1 MENKLILIDTS
12 ILIEFFRKTDK
23 ANSTL
28 LSLVKQ
34 GFSFKISA
42 ITVYEIYV
50 GANPSQTDF
59 WNEFLEKI
67 EVLPLTYTVAK
78 TAVKINA
85 ELKKNRNQIDI
96 ADLFI
101 ASTAISN
108 NLAVATLNTKH
119 FERIEDLTILK
130 S

>member
-28 LSLVKQ
+28 LSLVKE
-34 GFSFKISA
+34 GFTFKISA

-50 GANPSQTDF
+50 GANSLQNDF

-78 TAVKINA
+78 TAVQINSD
-85 ELKKNRNQIDI
+85 LKRKRNQIDI

-108 NLAVATLNTKH
+108 NLKIATLNTKH
-119 FERIEDLTILK
+119 FERIENLAILK
-130 S
+130 N

>member
-1 MENKLILIDTS
+1 MENELILIDTS

-23 ANSTL
+23 VNSTL

-34 GFSFKISA
+34 GFTFTISA

-50 GANPSQTDF
+50 GANLSQTDF

-67 EVLPLTYTVAK
+67 EVLPLTYSVAK
-78 TAVKINA
+78 AAVILNS
-85 ELKKNRNQIDI
+85 ELKRKRNQIDI

-108 NLAVATLNTKH
+108 NLKIATLNKKH
-119 FERIEDLTILK
+119 FERIYDLTIVEI
-130 S
+130 

>member
-1 MENKLILIDTS
+1 MENKLVLIDTS

-34 GFSFKISA
+34 GFTFKISA

-50 GANPSQTDF
+50 GANPAQTDF

-67 EVLPLTYTVAK
+67 EVIPLTYIVAK
-78 TAVKINA
+78 TAVMINA
-85 ELKKNRNQIDI
+85 ELKKNRNQIDV

-108 NLAVATLNTKH
+108 SLKIATLNTKH
-119 FERIEDLTILK
+119 FDRIRNLIILK

>member
-1 MENKLILIDTS
+1 MENKLVLIDTS

-34 GFSFKISA
+34 GFTFKISA

-50 GANPSQTDF
+50 GANPAQTDF
-59 WNEFLEKI
+59 WNELLEKI
-67 EVLPLTYTVAK
+67 EVIPLTYIVAK
-78 TAVKINA
+78 TAVMINA
-85 ELKKNRNQIDI
+85 ELKKNRNQIDV

-108 NLAVATLNTKH
+108 SLKIATLNTKH
-119 FERIEDLTILK
+119 FDRIRNLIILK

>member
-12 ILIEFFRKTDK
+12 ILIDFFRKTDK

-28 LSLVKQ
+28 INLAKQ
-34 GFSFKISA
+34 GFRFNISA

-50 GANPSQTDF
+50 GANSLQSSF

-67 EVLPLTYTVAK
+67 EVLPLTHTVAK
-78 TAVKINA
+78 TAVIINT
-85 ELKKNRNQIDI
+85 ELKRKRNQIDI

-101 ASTAISN
+101 ASTAIAN
-108 NLAVATLNTKH
+108 NLKIATLNKKH
-119 FERIEDLTILK
+119 FERINDLTIVEI
-130 S
+130 